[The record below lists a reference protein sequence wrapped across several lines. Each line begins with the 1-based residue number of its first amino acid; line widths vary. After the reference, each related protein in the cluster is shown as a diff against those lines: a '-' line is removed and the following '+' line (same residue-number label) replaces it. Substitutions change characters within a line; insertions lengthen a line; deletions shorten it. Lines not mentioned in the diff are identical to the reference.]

1 MRVGTLPGWRS
12 AAGEHKRAAAAA
24 LLRVERPCVVPRH
37 RPLPRVPQTGE
48 LGTSAGPRCY
58 GLFRQH
64 QQQRKQQLR
73 QPQAAQRQHGSSSSP
88 APPALASGTPIGRAT
103 PPPSLADRL
112 RAALP
117 QWRAI
122 GASPQVLQWI
132 REGVRPTWIN
142 RRPPAPFFIKG
153 AALTDEQRPHWAALR
168 EEYLASGAIQPATAR
183 THVSPAFLVPKATGG
198 WRLIVDLRRLNK
210 SCVPYRCRFETLRV
224 LNRLACQG
232 DWMFS
237 FDLKDGYHC
246 ISIEPSF
253 RKYFTFC
260 LDGQYYQ
267 AAALPMGW
275 RNAPFV
281 FTKVMRP
288 MVAYLRAP
296 AARGQPSGQPLQ
308 PVKTGPWERR
318 TVGIRVLPYLD
329 DFLCLART
337 RQDAE
342 GATAFVQRTLHS
354 LGLQWHPR
362 KCHWRP
368 CQSLPHLGLT
378 VDTAR
383 GVFVVT
389 PQRQQRIRAA
399 AKELL
404 CESARSR
411 RAIPA
416 RRLAQFAGLAV
427 STALAVPSA
436 RFHLRELY
444 DVISTRQVW
453 GGRVRITHQAIRD
466 LEWWLDLPVRAAQR
480 SIWRSPASATLHSDS
495 SGYGWGAVLN
505 GTVPARGFWSADQQQ
520 QHITWKEL
528 VAVRLGVESF
538 LPRLAG
544 RAVRLFEDNMGVVG
558 ILRGL
563 SSRSRPL
570 MAELRRL
577 WALLDSQD
585 IELRVQYI
593 RSADNEYA
601 DRLSRLP
608 QQDDWQL
615 SPAIFQQFDAS
626 WGPHTTDCF
635 AAYLNRQ
642 VPRYFSEY
650 LDPRSAGVDA
660 FMRDLEDWHGHVN
673 WCNPPWGLLSQL
685 VQHLRLSG
693 AAATVVAPYWTAQPW
708 FGPLLDLAS
717 EYRVLEPARDIFRP
731 GHLGSTRAIGPPRW
745 RVLVCRIPLR
755 PPGTPS

>member
-1 MRVGTLPGWRS
+1 MSAGALAGWRT
-12 AAGEHKRAAAAA
+12 AAGELKRARAAACLRIDRPRQAA
-24 LLRVERPCVVPRH
+24 HRR
-37 RPLPRVPQTGE
+37 RPLPRAPRAGE
-48 LGTSAGPRCY
+48 LPSTPGPRRRAPH
-58 GLFRQH
+58 LQH
-64 QQQRKQQLR
+64 QRQLR
-73 QPQAAQRQHGSSSSP
+73 PATASPSARQPLEPVA
-88 APPALASGTPIGRAT
+88 RAVEP
-103 PPPSLADRL
+103 PPPSADHNLAGRL

-117 QWRAI
+117 RWRDI
-122 GASPQVLQWI
+122 GAPPQVLQWI
-132 REGVRPTWIN
+132 REGVRPTWVG
-142 RRPPAPFFIKG
+142 RRAPAPFHMRG
-153 AALTDEQRPHWAALR
+153 AALTEEQRPHWTALR
-168 EEYLASGAIQPATAR
+168 DEYLRSGAIQPAAAT

-224 LNRLACQG
+224 LGRLASRG

-237 FDLKDGYHC
+237 FDLKDGFHC
-246 ISIEPSF
+246 ISIDPAYRSF
-253 RKYFTFC
+253 FTFS
-260 LDGQYYQ
+260 LDGEFYQ

-275 RNAPFV
+275 RNSPFV

-288 MVAYLRAP
+288 LVAHLRAP
-296 AARGQPSGQPLQ
+296 AARQQPSHRQLQ
-308 PVKTGPWERR
+308 PVTSGPFEQR
-318 TVGIRVLPYLD
+318 TVGLRVLPYLD
-329 DFLCLART
+329 DFLCLARS
-337 RQDAE
+337 RAE
-342 GATAFVQRTLHS
+342 GAAAAAFVQRTLTS

-362 KCHWRP
+362 KCHWSP

-378 VDTAR
+378 VDTAQ
-383 GVFVVT
+383 GVFIVT

-411 RAIPA
+411 RAVPA

-427 STALAVPSA
+427 STSLAVPSA

-444 DVISTRQVW
+444 DAVGSREVW
-453 GGRVRITHQAIRD
+453 ASRVRLSRQAIRD
-466 LEWWLDLPVRAAQR
+466 LEWWLQLPARSTQRA
-480 SIWRSPASATLHSDS
+480 IWRSPETATLHCDS
-495 SGYGWGAVLN
+495 SGFGWGAVLN
-505 GTVPARGFWSADQQQ
+505 GAAPARGFWSAEQQE

-544 RAVRLFEDNMGVVG
+544 RAVLLYEDNMGVVG
-558 ILRGL
+558 IIRGL
-563 SSRSRPL
+563 TSRSRPL

-577 WALLDSQD
+577 WALLDRHGID
-585 IELRVQYI
+585 LRVRYI
-593 RSADNEYA
+593 RSADNAYA

-615 SPAIFQQFDAS
+615 SPSLFSRFDS
-626 WGPHTTDCF
+626 LWGPHTTDCF
-635 AAYLNRQ
+635 AAFLNRQ

-650 LDPRSAGVDA
+650 LDPQSAGVNA
-660 FMRDLEDWHGHVN
+660 FSRDLADWRQHNN

-685 VQHLRLSG
+685 VQHLQLSG

-708 FGPLLDLAS
+708 FGPLLQLAS
-717 EYRVLEPARDIFRP
+717 AYHVLAPARDIFRP
-731 GHLGSTRAIGPPRW
+731 GRLGSATAVGPPRW
-745 RVLVCRIPLR
+745 RVLVCRVPLR